1 MQLLAATATATAGR
15 AWHAGKGG
23 AWPGARPGAR
33 LGARLGARHAL
44 VTAAALAALLLYWRS
59 RPVWAGWDAEML
71 GPLELPEPLRAS
83 PLRSLRVAV
92 GGLFQNNLREGGRA
106 SLERVVQLM
115 RQSAAPFA
123 DSLLLLLEND
133 SSDGTD
139 AALRELCAGDASG
152 RTLCLSLTG
161 LRARV
166 PALARGR
173 AATPAAGL
181 RQPPGGGA
189 SSSRSSSSS
198 SINSNS
204 NSNNPFAPQ
213 RFARMGVVRN
223 HLLALAREQLA
234 DFDVLVVVDAD
245 MVGYA
250 WLPERA
256 MLAGCLAPE
265 HEAAFAAGGPARG
278 WHPSLVLGSLH
289 RAAAAAA
296 APGGA
301 QELSRWSAIC
311 AAGTASSVPLLYD
324 ALALR
329 LSTSVPVALPA
340 AARAARPGWG
350 ARDWN
355 AALTAAHAAAQ
366 LEGAAGD
373 AKDLHC
379 AMGALGALEPPAGW
393 GSFVPLDSCFGG
405 LALYSLPALRE
416 SGCRYAVAGALDC
429 EHVSLNDCLN
439 KARPNSVVL
448 DREAHVFYD
457 SRAWERLSRRGTAHS
472 ASGGS

>member
-1 MQLLAATATATAGR
+1 MGQLLPTSAAGR
-15 AWHAGKGG
+15 ARRVGSAS
-23 AWPGARPGAR
+23 PGARAGAHFGAG
-33 LGARLGARHAL
+33 LGVQHAL
-44 VTAAALAALLLYWRS
+44 VAAAALAALWLYWRS
-59 RPVWAGWDAEML
+59 LPAWAGWDAEML
-71 GPLELPEPLRAS
+71 GPLDLPGPLRAS
-83 PLRSLRVAV
+83 PQRSLRVAV
-92 GGLFQNNLREGGRA
+92 GGLFRNNLREGGRA

-115 RQSAAPFA
+115 RQTAAPFA

-152 RTLCLSLTG
+152 RTVCLSLAG

-173 AATPAAGL
+173 AAPPAAGL
-181 RQPPGGGA
+181 RQPLSGGNSGSGG
-189 SSSRSSSSS
+189 SSSD
-198 SINSNS
+198 
-204 NSNNPFAPQ
+204 PFAPQ

-234 DFDVLVVVDAD
+234 DFDVFVVVDAD

-250 WLPERA
+250 WLPDRA
-256 MLAGCLAPE
+256 MLTECLTAE
-265 HEAAFAAGGPARG
+265 HEATFTAGGPARG
-278 WHPSLVLGSLH
+278 WHPSLVLSSLH

-301 QELSRWSAIC
+301 PELSRWSAIC

-340 AARAARPGWG
+340 VARAARPGWG
-350 ARDWN
+350 VREWN
-355 AALTAAHAAAQ
+355 EALTAAHAAAQ
-366 LEGAAGD
+366 SESAAGD

-379 AMGALGALEPPAGW
+379 AMGALSALEPPAGW
-393 GSFVPLDSCFGG
+393 GSFVPVDSCFGG

-416 SGCRYAVAGALDC
+416 SGCRYTVAGAVDC

-439 KARPNSVVL
+439 KARPSTVVL

-457 SRAWERLSRRGTAHS
+457 SRAWERLSKQGH
-472 ASGGS
+472 